1 MVNFWVDIRIQPH
14 FSRRRPVEAKVGAAA
29 GAEDILEQQESYLV
43 DKLP

>member
-14 FSRRRPVEAKVGAAA
+14 SSRRRKAKAKAAA
-29 GAEDILEQQESYLV
+29 EAEAEDTLEQQESYLV

>member
-14 FSRRRPVEAKVGAAA
+14 SSRRKGSEAKPLANPA
-29 GAEDILEQQESYLV
+29 GAIKPEKQESYLG

>member
-14 FSRRRPVEAKVGAAA
+14 FSRRKGSEAKPA
-29 GAEDILEQQESYLV
+29 GAIKPEKQESYLG

>member
-14 FSRRRPVEAKVGAAA
+14 SSRRRPVEAKAAA
-29 GAEDILEQQESYLV
+29 GAEDTLEQQESYLV

>member
-14 FSRRRPVEAKVGAAA
+14 SSRRRKAEAKAVAAA
-29 GAEDILEQQESYLV
+29 EAEDIIEQQESYLV